1 MEGQAGDHKEIEEAL
16 RPYLPLIAAAAEEAR
31 RRTRRQFF
39 PYLLVVAVIALLT
52 GWIVGSHL
60 TAPTPPSASFPTA
73 QIITCRSAGTPW
85 PTITPVPLIVYVSG
99 AVQHPHGVYTLPAG
113 SLVRDAVTAAGGTT
127 TEADLDALNLAKPL
141 YPYERVIVPTR
152 TAPPS
157 APATASAA
165 LLLDLNRATEAEL
178 EQLPGIGP
186 SRAHD
191 IVAYRESHGPFAS
204 VEEIQRVPGIGPT
217 TYERIAP
224 YLTVEAPQ
232 P

>member
-1 MEGQAGDHKEIEEAL
+1 MEPEGHREIEEAL
-16 RPYLPLIAAAAEEAR
+16 RPYLPLIAAAADEAR

-39 PYLLVVAVIALLT
+39 PYLLAVAVTALLT
-52 GWIVGSHL
+52 GWLVGAHL
-60 TAPTPPSASFPTA
+60 AAPTSPATPPPAEMDL
-73 QIITCRSAGTPW
+73 CRSAGTAS
-85 PTITPVPLIVYVSG
+85 PTITPAPLVVYVSG
-99 AVQHPHGVYTLPAG
+99 AVQHPHGVYTLPTG
-113 SLVRDAVTAAGGTT
+113 SLVRDAIQAAGGPTDD
-127 TEADLDALNLAKPL
+127 ADLDAINLAKPL
-141 YPYERVIVPTR
+141 YPYEQVLVPTR

-157 APATASAA
+157 APATASAT

-186 SRAHD
+186 SRAQE

-204 VEEIQRVPGIGPT
+204 VEEIQQVPGIGPT

-224 YLTVEAPQ
+224 YLTVETPQ

>member
-1 MEGQAGDHKEIEEAL
+1 MEPEGHKEIEKAL

-39 PYLLVVAVIALLT
+39 PYLLAVAVLALLA
-52 GWIVGSHL
+52 GWLVGSHL
-60 TAPTPPSASFPTA
+60 AEPTPASTPLPSAEMNLC
-73 QIITCRSAGTPW
+73 QSAETSL
-85 PTITPVPLIVYVSG
+85 PTITPAPLVVYVSG
-99 AVQHPHGVYTLPAG
+99 AVQHPHGVYTLPTG
-113 SLVRDAVTAAGGTT
+113 SLVRDAIQAAGGPTDD
-127 TEADLDALNLAKPL
+127 ADLDAINLAKPL
-141 YPYERVIVPTR
+141 YPYEQVLVPTR

-186 SRAHD
+186 SRAQD

-204 VEEIQRVPGIGPT
+204 VEDIQQVPGIGPT

-224 YLTVEAPQ
+224 YLIVGTPQ